1 MLEDNRAKWA
11 AFIAKNAEILMTLE
25 ELWQHNFQKSQTF
38 MREHKRRPNQRKEG
52 ERSFGIVAQQSNHC
66 YNNKGMRE
74 DRRTQMEELQR
85 EFPLLIKL
93 NV

>member
-38 MREHKRRPNQRKEG
+38 MREHKRRPSQTKEG
-52 ERSFGIVAQQSNHC
+52 EEALGQWLQQQIIAYNKRHCARTGARSLKNLEMSF
-66 YNNKGMRE
+66 
-74 DRRTQMEELQR
+74 
-85 EFPLLIKL
+85 L
-93 NV
+93 NL